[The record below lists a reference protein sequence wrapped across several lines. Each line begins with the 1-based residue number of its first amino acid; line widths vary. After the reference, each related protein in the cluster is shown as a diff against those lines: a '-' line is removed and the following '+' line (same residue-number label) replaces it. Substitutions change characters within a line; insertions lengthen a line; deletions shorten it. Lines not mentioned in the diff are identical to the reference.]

1 MGGSDGRKLEG
12 MTLYGSTKYGLR
24 YLTDALVQETKGTPV
39 VVGAF
44 QPGMVVTDLL
54 TQQYEERPEDWERAK
69 RVFNILA
76 DRVETVA
83 PWLAEKALANK
94 KKGVRIKWLGTAKLM
109 GRFVMSRFVKR
120 DLFGEK

>member
-1 MGGSDGRKLEG
+1 
-12 MTLYGSTKYGLR
+12 
-24 YLTDALVQETKGTPV
+24 
-39 VVGAF
+39 
-44 QPGMVVTDLL
+44 MVVTDLL

-94 KKGVRIKWLGTAKLM
+94 RKGVRIKWLGTTKLV